1 MPVPNEAMPNEA
13 VPNEAV
19 PNQAVPNQAMPFSA
33 SSASS
38 SGGSVR
44 IPIRPVDLSGPQR
57 VHLIGIGGAGISAI
71 ATVLAAMGH
80 LVSGSDLK
88 ESAGLESLRALGVEV
103 SVGHDAAQVG
113 RDVDI
118 VARSTAI
125 PDNNPEVVEALSRN
139 IAVYS
144 RAELLTAITSLRHS
158 IAVAGTHGK
167 TTTSSM
173 LAVILREADQAPSFI
188 IGGEVNEI
196 GSGAVWDDGATL
208 IVEADESDGT
218 FLVLDSGAAIV
229 TSVDPDHLDFY
240 GSVEALRATFVEFLG
255 QAAGSKVVCI
265 DDVDA
270 QWLVETVRAN
280 TTNQDDEYRPITT
293 YGFDAAADYQITE
306 FSPTRTG
313 STFTIAHG
321 GSPLCTVELL
331 APGLHNAR
339 NATGAL
345 ICAVEHGVAVDL
357 AVRAL
362 TRYSGVARRFEFR
375 GTAAGVTFVDDY
387 AHLPLEVELTLGAA
401 QAGEWGRT
409 ICIFQPHRYTRTSA
423 LGSEFRDSFVGA
435 DRVIITGIYSAG
447 ELPIP
452 GVSGQLVAD
461 AVIEAH
467 PELAVTYVEHR
478 ADLVAHLLD
487 ELVEGD
493 LCLTLGAGDLTSL
506 PDELQHALENK

>member
-1 MPVPNEAMPNEA
+1 MPESTTPSPS
-13 VPNEAV
+13 PSTG
-19 PNQAVPNQAMPFSA
+19 P
-33 SSASS
+33 
-38 SGGSVR
+38 VR
-44 IPIRPVDLSGPQR
+44 IPIRPIDLSGPQR

-80 LVSGSDLK
+80 HVSGSDLK

-103 SVGHDAAQVG
+103 WVGHDASQVG

-125 PDNNPEVVEALSRN
+125 PDRNPEVVEALERG

-188 IGGEVNEI
+188 IGGEVNDI
-196 GSGAVWDDGATL
+196 GSGAVWDTGSTL
-208 IVEADESDGT
+208 VVEADESDGT
-218 FLVLDSGAAIV
+218 FLVLDAAAAIV

-240 GSVEALRATFVEFLG
+240 GSVEALRSTFVEFLG
-255 QAAGSKVVCI
+255 QTPGSKVVCV
-265 DDVDA
+265 DDADA
-270 QWLVETVRAN
+270 RQLVETVRVAAPQGDDDAASN
-280 TTNQDDEYRPITT
+280 TGSITT
-293 YGFDAAADYQITE
+293 YGFDPGADYRMTD
-306 FSPTRTG
+306 FAPTRTG
-313 STFTIAHG
+313 STFGIEHG

-345 ICAVEHGVAVDL
+345 ISAVEHGVAVDL

-362 TRYSGVARRFEFR
+362 ARYSGVARRFEFR

-401 QAGEWGRT
+401 TAGDWGRT

-423 LGSEFRDSFVGA
+423 LGTEFRDSFVGA
-435 DRVIITGIYSAG
+435 DRVVITGIYSAG
-447 ELPIP
+447 EQPIP

-467 PELAVTYVEHR
+467 PDLSVTYVEHR
-478 ADLVAHLLD
+478 ADLVAHLLG
-487 ELVEGD
+487 ELTDGD

-506 PDELQHALENK
+506 PDELLHALESR